1 MPISAQICFRLL
13 ISCLSSLSC
22 LIHTCVVVVV
32 HSLIW
37 AAGVSTP
44 PARRPGGW
52 WSKDALGAAGGLQ
65 AARLSVPSPA
75 RKRSLKE
82 LQQTAPASTPAA
94 SIDTH
99 PRGTSRRTPR
109 HRCGSTPGG
118 LHRMRLGAVCA
129 LQRCWTAQRGGR
141 TLVAPWTTVVSS
153 IYQGNMLSN
162 HRFHDS
168 MIAQNSLAPPS
179 TSPLT
184 PAAANRCL
192 SCALREQ
199 PL

>member
-1 MPISAQICFRLL
+1 MLSVLL
-13 ISCLSSLSC
+13 L
-22 LIHTCVVVVV
+22 
-32 HSLIW
+32 
-37 AAGVSTP
+37 A
-44 PARRPGGW
+44 
-52 WSKDALGAAGGLQ
+52 GLQ
-65 AARLSVPSPA
+65 DAGCKALRPA

-82 LQQTAPASTPAA
+82 LQQPAPAPAPAPASTPAA
-94 SIDTH
+94 SINTH
-99 PRGTSRRTPR
+99 PRGTSRQTPR
-109 HRCGSTPGG
+109 HHCGSTPGG

-141 TLVAPWTTVVSS
+141 TLVAPWTSS
-153 IYQGNMLSN
+153 IYQGNSLSN

-168 MIAQNSLAPPS
+168 MIAQNSLAPPPLP
-179 TSPLT
+179 PLT

>member
-1 MPISAQICFRLL
+1 MLPTSDIVPEFPLLSHPHVCCSGRSLANLGCWRFHTACASSWRL
-13 ISCLSSLSC
+13 
-22 LIHTCVVVVV
+22 VVQGC
-32 HSLIW
+32 SRCCW
-37 AAGVSTP
+37 RPAGC
-44 PARRPGGW
+44 
-52 WSKDALGAAGGLQ
+52 KALGPQSCQEAISQ
-65 AARLSVPSPA
+65 R
-75 RKRSLKE
+75 
-82 LQQTAPASTPAA
+82 APATSTSINTSSVDRYA
-94 SIDTH
+94 S
-99 PRGTSRRTPR
+99 RGTSRRTPR

>member
-1 MPISAQICFRLL
+1 MSISAQICFRLL

-32 HSLIW
+32 HSLICFHTACASSW
-37 AAGVSTP
+37 RLVVQGCSA
-44 PARRPGGW
+44 
-52 WSKDALGAAGGLQ
+52 GLQ

-75 RKRSLKE
+75 KKRSLKE
-82 LQQTAPASTPAA
+82 LRQPAPASTPAA

-99 PRGTSRRTPR
+99 PRGSARRTPR

-118 LHRMRLGAVCA
+118 LHCMRLGAVCA

-192 SCALREQ
+192 SCTLREQ

>member
-1 MPISAQICFRLL
+1 MLSVLLAACRLQG
-13 ISCLSSLSC
+13 S
-22 LIHTCVVVVV
+22 
-32 HSLIW
+32 
-37 AAGVSTP
+37 
-44 PARRPGGW
+44 R
-52 WSKDALGAAGGLQ
+52 
-65 AARLSVPSPA
+65 VPSPA

-82 LQQTAPASTPAA
+82 PAPAPAPASTPAT

-109 HRCGSTPGG
+109 NRCGSTPGG

-141 TLVAPWTTVVSS
+141 TPVAPWTSS

-168 MIAQNSLAPPS
+168 MIAQNSLAPAS
-179 TSPLT
+179 TAPPLT